1 VVDDSVVVRKLLE
14 GVLLASGFEVRTAE
28 QGQIALSY
36 IDSFNPGL
44 VLSDIEMPVM
54 GGFELLRRIRERFP
68 HLPVVLVT
76 ARSSDADQKKALDL
90 GANAYV
96 TKGEFASDSLVA
108 IVERFY
114 REK

>member
-1 VVDDSVVVRKLLE
+1 T
-14 GVLLASGFEVRTAE
+14 ASGFEVCLAE
-28 QGQIALSY
+28 HGQKALSL
-36 IDSFNPGL
+36 IDAFRPGL

-54 GGFELLRRIRERFP
+54 GGFELLRQLRERHP

-76 ARSSDADQKKALDL
+76 ARSSDADQKKALEL

-96 TKGEFASDSLVA
+96 TKGEFASDSLVK
-108 IVERFY
+108 VVDRFY